1 MEHAGGGNGGQGVTA
16 VRLCADRAQR
26 QHCAAHLAA
35 HQPHGGHLCDA
46 TDPARFLRHSPR
58 GIAEPVHRSAQQA
71 ARRDGPDPRR
81 ATRVTRPRAER
92 DDAPSHG

>member
-92 DDAPSHG
+92 DDAPSLG